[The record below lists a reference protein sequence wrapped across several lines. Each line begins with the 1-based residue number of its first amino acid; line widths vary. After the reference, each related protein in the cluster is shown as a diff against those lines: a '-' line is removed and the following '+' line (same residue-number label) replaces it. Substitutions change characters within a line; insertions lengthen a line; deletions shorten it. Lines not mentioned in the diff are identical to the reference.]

1 MMTMNSGLVSWKSK
15 LQSTVS
21 LSTTKAEYIASVEAG
36 KEIKWMHS
44 LLDELGYRVWHL
56 GSCALIACPK
66 ALAS

>member
-44 LLDELGYRVWHL
+44 LLDELGYRV
-56 GSCALIACPK
+56 
-66 ALAS
+66 